1 MHMKAKLI
9 AGIGVVVLAI
19 GLLFTLKPKSFDKQ
33 FEKTMNNMSSYLLEG
48 DMEITKGEDI
58 KSYTVQ
64 VGYQK
69 GEHEFFKVSLYDK
82 DLNQEQIILRNGEGV
97 FVITPSLNQVFKFE
111 GDWPMNSPKPY
122 LLQSMVAII
131 KQENTTI
138 QKESEG
144 YLISSDVVYPNNKNF
159 KRQEM
164 MFDKEAKVKWLQIF
178 NQDNNPELKIV
189 FHKVEYDSKLDEGY
203 FQAPTTLE
211 SKVSS
216 SIISN
221 EDLPLFPSQ
230 VFDAKLT
237 SKSSMNA
244 NGVTK
249 HILEFSGD
257 KNFTVVQSKRQ
268 AAQSTQ
274 TVLMPGEMID
284 TLDIVGFYDGNK
296 LSAIYNQVEF
306 TVFSNELG
314 PEEMMGVIN
323 SMQMAVMK

>member
-9 AGIGVVVLAI
+9 AGVGVAILAI
-19 GLLFTLKPKSFDKQ
+19 GLLFALKPKSFDKQ
-33 FEKTMNNMSSYLLEG
+33 FEKTMSNMTSYLLEG

-58 KSYTVQ
+58 KSYTLQ
-64 VGYQK
+64 VAYQK
-69 GEHEFFKVSLYDK
+69 DENELFKVSLYDK
-82 DLNQEQIILRNGEGV
+82 DLNQEQIILRNTEGV

-122 LLQSMVAII
+122 LLQSMVEIMN
-131 KQENTTI
+131 QENTTI
-138 QKESEG
+138 QKESGG
-144 YLISSDVVYPNNKNF
+144 YLVSSDVVYPNNKNF

-164 MFDKEAKVKWLQIF
+164 MFDKDAKIQWLQIF

-189 FHKVEYDSKLDEGY
+189 FHKVEYDHKLEESY

-216 SIISN
+216 SMISDA
-221 EDLPLFPSQ
+221 DLPLFPSQ
-230 VFDAKLT
+230 VFNAKLT
-237 SKSSMNA
+237 NKSTMSS

-257 KNFTVVQSKRQ
+257 SNFTVVQSIRQ
-268 AAQSTQ
+268 APSNTQ
-274 TVLMPGEMID
+274 TVLMPGQMID

-306 TVFSNELG
+306 TVFSDELG
-314 PEEMMGVIN
+314 PEEMMSVIQ
-323 SMQMAVMK
+323 SMQVAVMK

>member
-9 AGIGVVVLAI
+9 AGIGVVVLAL

-58 KSYTVQ
+58 KAYTVQ

-69 GEHEFFKVSLYDK
+69 GENEFFKVSLYDK
-82 DLNQEQIILRNGEGV
+82 DLNQEQIILRNDEGV

-122 LLQSMVAII
+122 LLQSMVDII

-203 FQAPTTLE
+203 FQAPTSLE

-216 SIISN
+216 SVLSD

-230 VFDAKLT
+230 VFNAKLT
-237 SKSSMNA
+237 SKSTMNS

-257 KNFTVVQSKRQ
+257 KNFTVVQSKKQ
-268 AAQSTQ
+268 TAQSTQ
-274 TVLMPGEMID
+274 TVLMPGEMVD

-306 TVFSNELG
+306 TVFSDELG
-314 PEEMMGVIN
+314 PEEMMSVIN